1 MITVLFLF
9 TVLIEAMLRY
19 VQCAHMHL
27 AESVALSDHSIQWS
41 VALFNELRK
50 QKLHKTTSIR
60 PTVFNKISTKIRGC

>member
-1 MITVLFLF
+1 VITVLFLF

-19 VQCAHMHL
+19 VQCAHKHL

-50 QKLHKTTSIR
+50 LKLHKITTI
-60 PTVFNKISTKIRGC
+60 TVFHKITTKIRGC